1 MSLAKLNYGFCTYDA
16 GEALEDL
23 ISDLLNI
30 ILKNFGE
37 VTIAKLEKDFVSLV
51 NHRFMHPNVLRSF
64 LQKYPQI
71 FEHLRSNKW

>member
-1 MSLAKLNYGFCTYDA
+1 MSLAKLNYGFCT
-16 GEALEDL
+16 
-23 ISDLLNI
+23 
-30 ILKNFGE
+30 ILKKFGE

-71 FEHLRSNKW
+71 FEFDTDGAYAATVCIMSK

>member
-1 MSLAKLNYGFCTYDA
+1 MLA

-30 ILKNFGE
+30 ILKKFGE

-51 NHRFMHPNVLRSF
+51 NHRFMHLH
-64 LQKYPQI
+64 LYQIQI
-71 FEHLRSNKW
+71 FVDIFAGKTSKRSGA